1 MENLSDILGIDS
13 DYEDVY
19 GTEIHMS
26 YSEIYMSILNTPIIA
41 VKEPRR
47 RVFKK
52 SSGEHLV
59 SKIDKSIVDERRNRF
74 LNRMGARWY
83 NKGRYTVTPEC
94 RNIFQHTRKNLI
106 QNATRIDEH
115 LWNLL
120 LCIVEIA
127 RFPGEKGKELIGE
140 VSGFHIPTMDH
151 VERITNEMLSDDRI
165 TFEENGS
172 GCKLVRICRNGMEDF
187 LSSVTDG
194 EYNENTMMVILTNGK
209 MRKGKFSSSYIDFFI
224 RKCENHKEKSIP
236 NSHLDKVNF
245 IGGYFKMKFIDFQNS
260 YK

>member
-1 MENLSDILGIDS
+1 MENISDILGIDCEY
-13 DYEDVY
+13 DDVY
-19 GTEIHMS
+19 STEIHLS
-26 YSEIYMSILNTPIIA
+26 DSERDTAILNIPIIS
-41 VKEPRR
+41 VKEPRERVVR
-47 RVFKK
+47 R
-52 SSGEHLV
+52 SSGAHLV
-59 SKIDKSIVDERRNRF
+59 SKKNQRVVDERRNRF

-83 NKGRYTVTPEC
+83 NKGRYTVSPEY
-94 RNIFQHTRKNLI
+94 RNIFQHTRNDLI
-106 QNATRIDEH
+106 QNASRIDEH

-165 TFEENGS
+165 IFEENES
-172 GCKLVRICRNGMEDF
+172 GCTLVRICRHGMDDF

-194 EYNENTMMVILTNGK
+194 EYNQNTMMVILSNGQ
-209 MRKGKFSSSYIDFFI
+209 MRKGKFAGSYIDFFT
-224 RKCENHKEKSIP
+224 RKCDNYKEKSIS

-245 IGGYFKMKFIDFQNS
+245 IGGYFKMKFIDL
-260 YK
+260 